1 MLKQHKSDQ
10 MEGNYGKMEAHWD
23 GEFLLVAAR
32 GGRGDGGQS
41 QVLSS
46 TSSTSSSSSTT
57 SVSISLLA
65 CHSPPSWIF
74 FWTTGIGFKY
84 FWVISN
90 HVSTSSRI
98 ISSSCHCHVSLRYS
112 HFLLQEESPDWSDSE
127 PDQTIGEWTTKP
139 KDHCPPLLLVVPQ
152 IKPHSLISR
161 RDGLHLDKSGV
172 RRVISSYLIQAQHHH
187 NTESTKGHW
196 PRQ

>member
-10 MEGNYGKMEAHWD
+10 NEGNYGKMEAHWD

-46 TSSTSSSSSTT
+46 TSSSSSFTT
-57 SVSISLLA
+57 SISISLLA
-65 CHSPPSWIF
+65 CHSLPSWNF

-90 HVSTSSRI
+90 HVSTPSHHFFFLSLPYVSYCSIFTFSPAGRVSR
-98 ISSSCHCHVSLRYS
+98 LNQFWARPNNWWAGQQS
-112 HFLLQEESPDWSDSE
+112 HQITRLLLFFLLFLRSSLTRWYLEG
-127 PDQTIGEWTTKP
+127 TAYTWTR
-139 KDHCPPLLLVVPQ
+139 VV
-152 IKPHSLISR
+152 
-161 RDGLHLDKSGV
+161 
-172 RRVISSYLIQAQHHH
+172 
-187 NTESTKGHW
+187 
-196 PRQ
+196 

>member
-10 MEGNYGKMEAHWD
+10 NEGNYGKMEAHWD

-46 TSSTSSSSSTT
+46 TSSSTSSTT

-98 ISSSCHCHVSLRYS
+98 ISSSCHCHVSLTVRYS
-112 HFLLQEESPDWSDSE
+112 HFLLEEESPDWSNSE
-127 PDQTIGEWTTKP
+127 PDQTIGELDNKATRSLSSSSSSCSSDQASLVDISKGRPTPGQEWCKKSNQFISYPSPT
-139 KDHCPPLLLVVPQ
+139 PP
-152 IKPHSLISR
+152 
-161 RDGLHLDKSGV
+161 
-172 RRVISSYLIQAQHHH
+172 
-187 NTESTKGHW
+187 
-196 PRQ
+196 